1 MRASRPTKV
10 SRAAKGDKK
19 KSLHSSLRGV
29 GSCNS
34 SMPNLD
40 EFDWMK
46 EETKSELHS
55 NLAIATFPATK
66 ELVKTTKEAGVDA
79 NP

>member
-1 MRASRPTKV
+1 MIASRRTKV
-10 SRAAKGDKK
+10 NHVAKGDET
-19 KSLHSSLRGV
+19 KSLYSSLRGV

-34 SMPNLD
+34 SMLNLD

-46 EETKSELHS
+46 EKKSELSS
-55 NLAIATFPATK
+55 NLAIATFSATK
-66 ELVKTTKEAGVDA
+66 ELVKTAKKGLDD